1 VLGALSVLV
10 VVFDDLVEEGSE
22 DLVAVVGA
30 SVNTNTRIG
39 VLAAG
44 EDSLSEGE
52 PVLVLLV
59 L

>member
-1 VLGALSVLV
+1 MLGALSVLV

-22 DLVAVVGA
+22 DLVAVVGT

-39 VLAAG
+39 VLAPG